1 MGHKIMRY
9 ILLTLLLIFSSTLFA
24 TNSQNACEYKKG
36 LVTHTKIADKNI
48 NSYYWNERLSSES
61 NEQITTLHII
71 YKNGDIATIE
81 HKYCTMYN
89 FEVSY
94 LVADPDFSNSQ
105 ENISKLMAQYFNHYA
120 IKKVKFT
127 PSLETILKNKMDDFS
142 YSGNDNV
149 ELFIEQQSLKE
160 SSTYTHL
167 ITFYI
172 GIGGIA

>member
-1 MGHKIMRY
+1 MRY
-9 ILLTLLLIFSSTLFA
+9 VLLTLLLIFSSTLFA
-24 TNSQNACEYKKG
+24 TNSQSTCEYKKG
-36 LVTHTKIADKNI
+36 FVTHKEIIDKDI
-48 NSYYWNERLSSES
+48 SSYSWNERLSSES

-105 ENISKLMAQYFNHYA
+105 ENISKLMAQYFNQYA
-120 IKKVKFT
+120 IKKVEFT
-127 PSLETILKNKMDDFS
+127 PSLETVLKNKIDDFN

-149 ELFIEQQSLKE
+149 ELFIEQQPLKE
-160 SSTYTHL
+160 SSTYKYL